1 VQIDWQRLMAKRDL
15 VLDNV
20 NAMPTYVLKPEVLG
34 LLGAEKYPTYRLI
47 LDLMWTTGAR
57 IPEVLALTSSHLI
70 DDGYNFM
77 VVLRALKQRSV
88 RPTHVQRAGS
98 AKRAEPSLS

>member
-1 VQIDWQRLMAKRDL
+1 
-15 VLDNV
+15 
-20 NAMPTYVLKPEVLG
+20 
-34 LLGAEKYPTYRLI
+34 
-47 LDLMWTTGAR
+47 MWTTGAR
-57 IPEVLALTSSHLI
+57 IPEVLALTPSHLI

-88 RPTHVQRAGS
+88 RPTNVQRAGS